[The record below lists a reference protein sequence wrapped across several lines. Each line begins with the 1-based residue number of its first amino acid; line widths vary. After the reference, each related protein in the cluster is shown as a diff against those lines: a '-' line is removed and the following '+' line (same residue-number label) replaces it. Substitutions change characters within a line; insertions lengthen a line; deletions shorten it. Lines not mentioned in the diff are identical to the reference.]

1 MPVRGPTDVRDT
13 VGEWEDGPL
22 VRLLD
27 IGSLVG
33 ALSIV
38 EWFVWAMLFVL
49 FGKRAL
55 VVAMRILRW
64 LTVTLAAAVA
74 ALFVLITAA
83 SVIAIH

>member
-1 MPVRGPTDVRDT
+1 M
-13 VGEWEDGPL
+13 
-22 VRLLD
+22 RLLD